1 MKKLFSMLLV
11 LTMTVVIVA
20 GCSPKTDNKEEGQN
34 STEATENA
42 GDVVFKHSKGETT
55 VPKNPKKAVVF
66 DMGILDT
73 IGALDVDVETAVPLK
88 NLPKY
93 LSKFEKSTNAGG
105 IKEPDMEAIFA
116 FEPDVIFISGRQED
130 YYDKLSEIAPTVYID
145 LNADTYMDDFKKNTT
160 EVAELFGK
168 EDTAKDYLTKVDKKV
183 EKVKGMAEE
192 SDKKSLIIL
201 TNDGNISA
209 YGKGSR
215 FGLIH
220 DVLDLKVADD
230 KIEASTHGQEINF
243 EYISKTNPDIL
254 FVVDRAVVTGG
265 EIKSS
270 DTLNNDLVK
279 NTNAGKN
286 DKIINLDPEF
296 WYLSGGGL
304 TSVDSMIDEVEAA
317 LK

>member
-20 GCSPKTDNKEEGQN
+20 GCSPKTDNKEEGKN

-42 GDVVFKHSKGETT
+42 GDVVFKHSKGETS

-73 IGALDVDVETAVPLK
+73 IGALDVDVETAVPLE

-145 LNADTYMDDFKKNTT
+145 LDADTYMDDFKKNTT

-168 EDTAKDYLTKVDKKV
+168 EDTAKGYLTKVDKKI

-201 TNDGNISA
+201 TNDGSISA

-230 KIEASTHGQEINF
+230 KIEASTHGQEVNF

-304 TSVDSMIDEVEAA
+304 TSVDSMIDEVETA